1 MSAVK
6 QRALAL
12 GLPVEQPATLRDPA
26 IVDRLGNIK
35 ADVMVVAAYGLML
48 PAAVLA
54 IPPHGCLNIHA
65 SLLPRW
71 RGAAPIQR
79 AILAGDR
86 ETGVCIMQMDQG
98 LDTGA
103 VLMRAAIPIAPD
115 ETAGELH
122 DRLAALGA
130 EQIVQV
136 LADLPFP
143 EPQPAEGVTY
153 AAKLTKEEAVIE
165 WNVPAAT
172 LVQRVRAFN
181 PVPGAMTTLSGAPLK
196 IWRARTTEGDP
207 GPSGAVL
214 PGFGDRLVV
223 ACSAGSAVE
232 LMELQRAGGR
242 RLDARAFMAGHKLVP
257 GTRFGE

>member
-6 QRALAL
+6 QRALGL

-26 IVDRLGNIK
+26 IVDRLGTIK
-35 ADVMVVAAYGLML
+35 ADVMVVAAYGLIL

-86 ETGVCIMQMDQG
+86 ETGVCIMQMDPG

-103 VLMRAAIPIAPD
+103 VLTRAVIPIAPE

-130 EQIVQV
+130 GQIVQA
-136 LADLPFP
+136 LADLPLP
-143 EPQPAEGVTY
+143 VPQPVDGVTY
-153 AAKLTKEEAVIE
+153 AAKLTKEEAIVD
-165 WNVPAAT
+165 WSVPAVT
-172 LVQRVRAFN
+172 LVRRALAFN
-181 PVPGAMTTLSGAPLK
+181 PVPGAMTTLAGATVK
-196 IWRARTTEGDP
+196 IWRARVAEGAS
-207 GPSGAVL
+207 GPSGVVL
-214 PGFGDRLVV
+214 PGYGERLVV
-223 ACSAGSAVE
+223 AAGDGSAVE

-242 RLDARAFMAGHKLVP
+242 RLDARAFLAGHKLMP